1 MKWKLAHDI
10 YSVKGKQQQIKGL
23 SLHWYYQYIIFMKNF
38 TEKLE
43 KNFEIAYF
51 NAYWDC
57 TQSILV
63 AQNIEII
70 IQLTY
75 MHLLI

>member
-1 MKWKLAHDI
+1 M
-10 YSVKGKQQQIKGL
+10 
-23 SLHWYYQYIIFMKNF
+23 
-38 TEKLE
+38 
-43 KNFEIAYF
+43 YF
-51 NAYWDC
+51 SAYWDC